1 MPVAVESWRVLALH
15 FMYLAKSGWPQPNPV
30 PKGYF
35 TGIVPQVWRHVPLV
49 GMAWSESV
57 WEMRKR
63 ERKRERKGCEN
74 GSMVVLKDGFG
85 VKMKSGKR
93 KRFFSHE

>member
-15 FMYLAKSGWPQPNPV
+15 FIDLEKSGWPQPNAL

-49 GMAWSESV
+49 GMTWSESV
-57 WEMRKR
+57 WGMRKT
-63 ERKRERKGCEN
+63 ERKRARKGCEE
-74 GSMVVLKDGFG
+74 GSIGDVG
-85 VKMKSGKR
+85 VKKMGCRKGKV
-93 KRFFSHE
+93 FSHMSNI